1 MNISYVL
8 KPFRKRLTVEAL
20 GRSAVLSGL
29 IASCIAVILGILHLL
44 FPRAV
49 TRLGILL
56 VFAGAFITGVLVL
69 FFFVF
74 RPSKRETAKRLDSLG
89 LSERVETML
98 EYEHSTAPAAK
109 LQRLDTLERL
119 KTVKAK
125 DVRIRIPKLMTMLCA
140 IFFVCAS
147 VLLFLPEV
155 NAFSRHPII
164 NALNQMIPDSGLSEE
179 FREDLEQ
186 IIEDLEEN
194 LNNSE
199 NDEEREQAIEN
210 AMGQIDDSVKKENSR
225 GDLGGTLQN
234 YGDLKELGEAIQ
246 NGDKEGV
253 SSALDK
259 LQEQMTDNPEKQQ
272 SVADQLQN
280 ALEESEVDP
289 DNDLYEALENMKD
302 GLTSPDQSLEETMD
316 KAESEI
322 GDALDKQENAENL
335 GEQLKEQLENAKPS
349 DSSEN
354 GEGQEGE
361 GQEGEGE
368 AGNQGEGQQPG
379 QNGQQGGDSQNDGQN
394 GSGNG
399 SGGNAGMNE
408 MIEDPDRGSV
418 KYGTVYAS
426 YFAEFL
432 KQAEE
437 GQLPDSVVTAM
448 NEYLEN
454 LKNGKGN

>member
-1 MNISYVL
+1 MSIKDAL
-8 KPFRKRLTVEAL
+8 KPFKKRLTTEAWI
-20 GRSAVLSGL
+20 RSAVLGGMIAACVAVALGCVHL
-29 IASCIAVILGILHLL
+29 ILPWLITEI
-44 FPRAV
+44 
-49 TRLGILL
+49 GILL
-56 VFAGAFITGVLVL
+56 TFTGVFVL
-69 FFFVF
+69 GTGLLFLLFY
-74 RPSKRETAKRLDSLG
+74 RPKKKDTARRLDGLG

-98 EYEHSTAPAAK
+98 EYEHNTAPAAR
-109 LQRLDTLERL
+109 LQREDTIARL
-119 KTVKAK
+119 QSIKTK
-125 DVRIRIPKLMTMLCA
+125 DLRLQISKTLSVLCA
-140 IFFVCAS
+140 VFFVCAA

-164 NALNQMIPDSGLSEE
+164 NTLNQMIPDSGISEE

-194 LNNSE
+194 LDNSE

-289 DNDLYEALENMKD
+289 DNDLREALENMKD

-335 GEQLKEQLENAKPS
+335 GEQMKEELQNAKPS
-349 DSSEN
+349 GAKEESEGQD
-354 GEGQEGE
+354 GEGA
-361 GQEGEGE
+361 
-368 AGNQGEGQQPG
+368 AGNQGEGEKPG
-379 QNGQQGGDSQNDGQN
+379 QNGQQGGGSNEGSMGDGEV
-394 GSGNG
+394 GA
-399 SGGNAGMNE
+399 GGNSNSSSNMKDQ
-408 MIEDPDRGSV
+408 IVDPDAGQVSF
-418 KYGTVYAS
+418 GAVYAG
-426 YFAEFL
+426 YVADFL
-432 KQAEE
+432 AKAEE
-437 GQLPDSVVTAM
+437 GELPDSVIEAM
-448 NEYLEN
+448 NEYLEQ
-454 LKNGKGN
+454 LKNQN